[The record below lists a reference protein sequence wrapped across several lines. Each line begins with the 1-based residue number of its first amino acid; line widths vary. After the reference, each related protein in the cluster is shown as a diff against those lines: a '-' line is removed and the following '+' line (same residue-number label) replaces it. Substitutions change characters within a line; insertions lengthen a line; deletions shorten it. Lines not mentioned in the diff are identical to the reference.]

1 MAANVAPVSYALV
14 AKKAAGTSEDN
25 DSSNIM
31 SEIPANSEN
40 LSENAVRN
48 DKKKRNRRNKAKKAA
63 QKALLEAEAEKVP
76 NSAESTEIDEEPVE
90 TVFIDAP
97 PPKVNVWLK
106 KSDNPT
112 SSQPEQSSAQENSSQ
127 DENMEKEPTPEAPEV
142 KTGIKTSA
150 VTNSNAPTPG
160 TKTTANKVEQPPANS
175 AAIMK
180 ESTADNRPHPQQ
192 PKEPLASIPVTSQTT
207 KDKVQASTKPSAK
220 STGGKSGFP
229 WKTPTQTTAPQAAT
243 TADTTDWPSLSEQ
256 PLVTSPPASVSNAP
270 ASNSKM
276 SKSDSVT
283 SSDAVVNG
291 SKSGNDSEQEPEG
304 SKENKK
310 NSSNSEANVEKT
322 ASTASS
328 AAAAAAEKKKKKD
341 KKEKWVPVDINITTK
356 RPSGKSNRVASKSDS
371 KNWREDAAKD
381 SAASVGGRSRARG
394 DRGSSVKSGQER
406 SSTANGKNRTIR
418 PPIGDLLGRSGSRR
432 GRNFSGDS
440 SDIYPFNLDGPPAY
454 GENIPEPAFV
464 TPILQSGM
472 AYFYGDG
479 QFNPTAATVAATGL
493 AGSRLAS
500 EEVLKSNIKAQIEYY
515 FSRENLQKDF
525 FLRRKM
531 DSEGYLP
538 VTLVASFN
546 RVRSLT
552 NDVTFIV
559 QAVAQSEIVECMDG
573 LKFRSKDDP
582 TSWPLTLD
590 QPDPVM
596 SPNPEAEIDN
606 AGDSTSGTGSTS
618 VSAAVPAKTLT
629 EKLSNPKATLTTS
642 LNPNVPE
649 FVPMASKAVDPA
661 RDDDEDGTDGDD
673 EAEIVDNQIRTRNNK
688 KTNNAGTSVSAA
700 TGSGVSSATSGPG
713 GDAGNENWVEVKSK
727 KSDRKSLPKDSEPSL
742 EPKEELEFQF
752 DEDLDMPVGRQN
764 KFSSM
769 NDSDSDCDELS
780 DGEISKL
787 LIVTQTP
794 NRPRKHE
801 GFDRTG
807 DFCSRVK
814 LSQDLAQVINDG
826 LSYYEDHQEDLDEEP
841 ETWIDSK
848 NVSMITQA
856 EFEKLKS
863 PDAKKMPKSAG
874 PPPPPP
880 LNTPAANNGAFMKNR
895 HGKKTD
901 QHDRSHFYPVTKEPT
916 TPSQDAPR
924 KRKTR
929 HSQNPPQEM
938 HVGWILN
945 SESIPESSETHRGR
959 TDSFSSQPESL
970 GSSYGT
976 PQSLPAFHHPS
987 HALLK
992 DNGFTQLQYSKYHS
1006 RCLKE
1011 RKRLGHGKSQEMN
1024 TMFRFWSFFL
1034 RENFNKKMYEEFKNI
1049 AWEDAKQGYRYG
1061 LECLFRFF
1069 SYGLEAKFRPELYKD
1084 FQTQTLKDCEAGQLY
1099 GLEKFWAFTK
1109 YYKHAD
1115 ELHIQ
1120 PQLKEKLE
1128 PFNCIEDFKV
1138 LYTEDD
1144 IGKRSRNP
1152 SFSNSINQQPG
1163 YGGRRSR
1170 TASEGDNIVQTSHPG
1185 YMGRHSTSSTGG
1197 GQKSSGGATSN
1208 HSRPRTNSSGSR
1220 PVRVNKRTKSK
1231 SECADSPVSI
1241 GSLPRVVP
1249 VPK

>member
-63 QKALLEAEAEKVP
+63 QKALIEAEAEKVP
-76 NSAESTEIDEEPVE
+76 NSAESTEIDEPVQ

-112 SSQPEQSSAQENSSQ
+112 SSQQQSSAQENSSQ

-150 VTNSNAPTPG
+150 VTISNDPTPG
-160 TKTTANKVEQPPANS
+160 TKTTATKVEQPPNS

-207 KDKVQASTKPSAK
+207 KAKVQDSTKPSAK
-220 STGGKSGFP
+220 SSGGKSGFP

-243 TADTTDWPSLSEQ
+243 TADTTNWPSLSEQ

-291 SKSGNDSEQEPEG
+291 SKSGNDSGQEPEG

-310 NSSNSEANVEKT
+310 NSSNSEAAVEKT
-322 ASTASS
+322 ASTAS
-328 AAAAAAEKKKKKD
+328 AAAAAEKKKKKD

-493 AGSRLAS
+493 AGTRLAS

-559 QAVAQSEIVECMDG
+559 QAVAQSEIVECKDG

-618 VSAAVPAKTLT
+618 VSSAVPAKTLT

-661 RDDDEDGTDGDD
+661 RDDDEAGTDGDD
-673 EAEIVDNQIRTRNNK
+673 EAEIVDNQIKTRNNK
-688 KTNNAGTSVSAA
+688 KTNNAGTSVSGSQ
-700 TGSGVSSATSGPG
+700 TGSGVSSSATSGPG

-727 KSDRKSLPKDSEPSL
+727 KADRKSLPKDSEPSL

-764 KFSSM
+764 KFSSISDT

-848 NVSMITQA
+848 NVSLITQA

-1024 TMFRFWSFFL
+1024 TLFRFWSFFL

-1152 SFSNSINQQPG
+1152 SFSNSSNLQPG

-1197 GQKSSGGATSN
+1197 GQKNSGGATSN
-1208 HSRPRTNSSGSR
+1208 HSRPRTNSGGSR

-1249 VPK
+1249 K